1 MAIARFP
8 WIVIDCPD
16 PAASCGEAWYG
27 PVPRHSRNTGKW
39 VKWIAAAAL
48 GWQRLP
54 PMGR

>member
-1 MAIARFP
+1 MRPAEYMRTHSGRLVFGPLARLK
-8 WIVIDCPD
+8 
-16 PAASCGEAWYG
+16 GNL
-27 PVPRHSRNTGKW
+27 RRQW